1 MMATKAKKPKAG
13 EPAQRKPDC
22 LNIDGRYLKE
32 GEKEKYK
39 GATDA
44 EIAAFTEELTARAVT
59 QPEVRAARAIQRYEG
74 DSLDINACA
83 DELRQQIA
91 EVQRGEMKRP
101 EAMLVAQA
109 HTLDALFQSLA
120 LRSHANSREGYLDAA
135 DRYLRLALKAQA
147 QSVRTIEAL
156 AELKNPRPVAFVKQ
170 ANIANGPQQINN
182 GMAAPSHAREINNEQ
197 TQLLRADHG
206 ERLDTGTTREAI
218 PSYSSLETVGEIDR
232 AEVTRG

>member
-1 MMATKAKKPKAG
+1 MAGKSKKP
-13 EPAQRKPDC
+13 AQKKPDC

-32 GEKEKYK
+32 GEIEKYK

-44 EIAAFTEELTARAVT
+44 EFAAFSDELTARAVT

-109 HTLDALFQSLA
+109 HTLDALFQNLA

-170 ANIANGPQQINN
+170 ANIANGPQQVNN
-182 GMAAPSHAREINNEQ
+182 GIPAPRAREIESEQ
-197 TQLLRADHG
+197 TQLSGGTHELLSDTRASG
-206 ERLDTGTTREAI
+206 NASRVNQEVEA
-218 PSYSSLETVGEIDR
+218 VGEVHR
-232 AEVTRG
+232 AEVPQG